1 MFIGT
6 INIFALIPRAAQ
18 LFPKLFVAYCIK
30 HFAEVNE
37 ANVQWFPSTEIDA
50 FTIELEVYCSSAPME
65 AKLAL
70 INEVVHFSQVCN
82 PVTENRCS

>member
-6 INIFALIPRAAQ
+6 VNIFALIPRAAQ

-37 ANVQWFPSTEIDA
+37 ANIQWFPSTEMP
-50 FTIELEVYCSSAPME
+50 L
-65 AKLAL
+65 
-70 INEVVHFSQVCN
+70 
-82 PVTENRCS
+82 R